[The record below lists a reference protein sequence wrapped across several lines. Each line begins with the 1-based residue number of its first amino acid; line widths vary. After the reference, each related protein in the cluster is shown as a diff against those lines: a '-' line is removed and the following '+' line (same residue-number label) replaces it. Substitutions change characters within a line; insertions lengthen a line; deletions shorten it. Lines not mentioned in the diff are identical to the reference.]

1 MSHAPSASFAKRHG
15 MTSSK
20 DSAPAFALHEVTVDF
35 QSTRALN
42 NVSLEISS
50 GEHVALIGPSGSG
63 KTTLLRTLNGSQS
76 LTSGEVYVNGQ
87 ALTGLASKDL
97 RNIRRSIG
105 WIPQSLGLVPNLRV
119 AQNLML
125 GSSGRASLWDLLRKL
140 TFPSR
145 ADQLSAL
152 EHLDRVGV
160 GEKLFERTSS
170 LSGGQQQRVAIARTL
185 FQNPTSIL
193 ADEPVSAVDPARAVD
208 LVKLLTEL
216 ATENG
221 VSLVMSIHNLELAR
235 RFFPRLIGLRSGKVI
250 VDSRPDDL
258 SQAEADSLFSL
269 TKAEILSGE

>member
-1 MSHAPSASFAKRHG
+1 
-15 MTSSK
+15 MTTTNKST
-20 DSAPAFALHEVTVDF
+20 PAFALHEVTVDF
-35 QSTRALN
+35 QSTRALDD
-42 NVSLEISS
+42 VSLEISS

-63 KTTLLRTLNGSQS
+63 KTTLLRTLNGAQP
-76 LTSGEVYVNGQ
+76 LTGGEVFANGI
-87 ALTGLASKDL
+87 ALTGLASNEL
-97 RNIRRSIG
+97 RSIRRSIG

-119 AQNLML
+119 IQNLML
-125 GSSGRASLWDLLRKL
+125 GSSGRASIWQLLRKL
-140 TFPSR
+140 TFPTR
-145 ADQLSAL
+145 EDQLAAL
-152 EHLDRVGV
+152 THLDRVGI

-235 RFFPRLIGLRSGKVI
+235 RFFPRLIGLRSGKVVI
-250 VDSRPDDL
+250 DSHPDDL
-258 SQAEADSLFSL
+258 SPTEADSLFSL
-269 TKAEILSGE
+269 TESDILDGE

>member
-1 MSHAPSASFAKRHG
+1 MSHVHSASFAKRHR
-15 MTSSK
+15 MITSK

-35 QSTRALN
+35 QSTRALD
-42 NVSLEISS
+42 NVSLKIAS

-63 KTTLLRTLNGSQS
+63 KTTLLRTLNGAQP
-76 LTSGEVYVNGQ
+76 LTGGEVRANGVS
-87 ALTGLASKDL
+87 LTGLASNDL

-119 AQNLML
+119 IQNLML
-125 GSSGRASLWDLLRKL
+125 GASGRASLCQLLRKL
-140 TFPSR
+140 SFPSR
-145 ADQLSAL
+145 EDQLAAL
-152 EHLDRVGV
+152 AHLHRVGV
-160 GEKLFERTSS
+160 GEKLFEQTSS

-193 ADEPVSAVDPARAVD
+193 ADEPVSAVDPARAID

-235 RFFPRLIGLRSGKVI
+235 RFFPRLIGLRSGKIV
-250 VDSRPDDL
+250 VDSKPEDL
-258 SQAEADSLFSL
+258 SQAQADSLFSL
-269 TKAEILSGE
+269 SESEILDGE